1 MRMPTS
7 MQDQN
12 ESKARNA
19 RMATASPPD
28 HVTVIFD
35 GTCGFCT
42 RSIRYLHRL
51 DRHNR
56 VTSIA
61 CQVAQQDAQYGLA
74 GVDCGESAWALTA
87 DGRREAGG
95 QAAMLIASTLLQR
108 RWPVAVGRL
117 PGIRHA
123 LALGYRATA
132 NNRYRLPGDTPYL
145 SANPG
150 KCGVD

>member
-1 MRMPTS
+1 MGT
-7 MQDQN
+7 
-12 ESKARNA
+12 AR
-19 RMATASPPD
+19 PPD

-51 DRHNR
+51 DRQGR

-61 CQVAQQDAQYGLA
+61 CQVAQRNGQYELE

-95 QAAMLIASTLLQR
+95 QAAMLIASTLLR
-108 RWPVAVGRL
+108 RSWPVTIGRL

-123 LALGYRATA
+123 LAFGYRTIAT
-132 NNRYRLPGDTPYL
+132 NRYRLPGDTPWCG
-145 SANPG
+145 ANPG
-150 KCGVD
+150 KCEPD